1 MTSQTRSV
9 KLNSI
14 GILNYQIL
22 NTRYVLWLSSGR
34 LDHEKKAVEVANHAS
49 FQAKELFLKK
59 DTFIDNWVDISSNL
73 EQNAGNIWLN
83 TTKLLE

>member
-1 MTSQTRSV
+1 M
-9 KLNSI
+9 K
-14 GILNYQIL
+14 
-22 NTRYVLWLSSGR
+22 
-34 LDHEKKAVEVANHAS
+34 KKAVEVANHAS